1 MSVASK
7 NLRVGYLL
15 CVFVLVLSQ
24 VCLAQ
29 NPRRHRRPQVQQ
41 QPVPN
46 FSTAEQEAQPNTAY
60 YPQTPAYTNPAP
72 DPNTQPVQP
81 VAAPA
86 TSNPSPRNPDTGVK
100 TPNPPTAQP
109 NQPPATAQT
118 PQNHGLIGPPAPI
131 PPTPEQMPPSAP
143 KVIFQNGLLSVES
156 VNSRLV
162 DIMNGIR
169 NKTGTQFEG
178 LQASQERVA
187 GKFGP
192 APPDELLRSL
202 LQGSKYDY
210 VIIGMPDNPE
220 MVQRVILTPSGS
232 APAVVGTTQ
241 APGRS
246 PQTGNGEEEDNGSDE
261 GGDPTPEQVQM
272 PERPQTPAVA
282 QPRGT
287 AAPKTTEQLLE
298 ELKQMQ
304 MQQQQQQNPQNP
316 QTQPRPPAPIKPNVP
331 R

>member
-46 FSTAEQEAQPNTAY
+46 FSTAEQEAQPNTGY
-60 YPQTPAYTNPAP
+60 YPQAPVYANPAP

-86 TSNPSPRNPDTGVK
+86 ASNPTPRNPDTGVK

-109 NQPPATAQT
+109 TQPPVTSQA
-118 PQNHGLIGPPAPI
+118 PQSHALIGPPAPI

-192 APPDELLRSL
+192 APPDEVLRSL

-210 VIIGMPDNPE
+210 VIIGMPDRPE

-232 APAVVGTTQ
+232 APAIAGTTQ
-241 APGRS
+241 APGGS

-272 PERPQTPAVA
+272 
-282 QPRGT
+282 
-287 AAPKTTEQLLE
+287 
-298 ELKQMQ
+298 
-304 MQQQQQQNPQNP
+304 
-316 QTQPRPPAPIKPNVP
+316 
-331 R
+331 

>member
-1 MSVASK
+1 
-7 NLRVGYLL
+7 VGYLL

-46 FSTAEQEAQPNTAY
+46 FSTAEQEAQPNTGY
-60 YPQTPAYTNPAP
+60 YPQAPVYANPAP

-86 TSNPSPRNPDTGVK
+86 ASNPTPRNPDTAVK

-109 NQPPATAQT
+109 TQPPVTSQA
-118 PQNHGLIGPPAPI
+118 PQSHALIGPPAPI

-187 GKFGP
+187 AKFGP
-192 APPDELLRSL
+192 APPDEVLRSL
-202 LQGSKYDY
+202 LQASKYDY
-210 VIIGMPDNPE
+210 VIIGMPAKPE

-232 APAVVGTTQ
+232 APAIAGTPP
-241 APGRS
+241 APGAS
-246 PQTGNGEEEDNGSDE
+246 PQTANGDEEDNGSDE

-272 PERPQTPAVA
+272 PEQPQTPAVA
-282 QPRGT
+282 QPRNTG
-287 AAPKTTEQLLE
+287 APKTTEQLLE
-298 ELKQMQ
+298 ELKQ
-304 MQQQQQQNPQNP
+304 
-316 QTQPRPPAPIKPNVP
+316 
-331 R
+331 

>member
-1 MSVASK
+1 MTVASK
-7 NLRVGYLL
+7 NLRFGYLL
-15 CVFVLVLSQ
+15 CVLFLVLSQ

-60 YPQTPAYTNPAP
+60 YPQAPVYTNPAP
-72 DPNTQPVQP
+72 DPNTQPVHP

-86 TSNPSPRNPDTGVK
+86 ASNPTPRNPDTGVK

-109 NQPPATAQT
+109 NQPPVTAQT

-156 VNSRLV
+156 VNSRLI
-162 DIMNGIR
+162 DILNGIR
-169 NKTGTQFEG
+169 NKTGMQFEG
-178 LQASQERVA
+178 VQASPERVA

-192 APPDELLRSL
+192 APPDEVLRSL

-210 VIIGMPDNPE
+210 VIIGTPDRPE

-232 APAVVGTTQ
+232 APAVAGTTP
-241 APGRS
+241 APGAS
-246 PQTGNGEEEDNGSDE
+246 PQTANGEEEDNGSDE

-282 QPRGT
+282 QPRST

-304 MQQQQQQNPQNP
+304 QQQQQNQQNP